1 MGVNAIAAHT
11 RHYPNHLHSP
21 YFSPAL
27 PSPDGSPRFSHLTQ
41 SQGKAGG
48 KEEKKGTKV
57 YVQAGTAELLW
68 DQAKMLCR
76 GMREEGVDVT
86 LREVRRCAFVS
97 PFLLVRDEAARSY
110 ANIRRDSPLTTPT
123 IDPFVL
129 WAIVC
134 DYGTRS
140 IGSRGYPRGNP
151 VQPGQTAQG
160 DSGGP
165 ARVLERSRLESNNIE
180 VARPSGYSVCSL
192 HNLAPVVVCVSFV
205 MNDDHVSRNW

>member
-27 PSPDGSPRFSHLTQ
+27 PSPDGSPRFFHLT
-41 SQGKAGG
+41 QGKAGG

-110 ANIRRDSPLTTPT
+110 ANPT
-123 IDPFVL
+123 QLHLHRLQLP
-129 WAIVC
+129 
-134 DYGTRS
+134 TRS
-140 IGSRGYPRGNP
+140 C
-151 VQPGQTAQG
+151 
-160 DSGGP
+160 SGRSFAITGH
-165 ARVLERSRLESNNIE
+165 VL
-180 VARPSGYSVCSL
+180 
-192 HNLAPVVVCVSFV
+192 
-205 MNDDHVSRNW
+205 

>member
-11 RHYPNHLHSP
+11 RHYPNHLRSP

-41 SQGKAGG
+41 GQGKHDKGSVNG
-48 KEEKKGTKV
+48 EQKKGTKV

-97 PFLLVRDEAARSY
+97 PFLLVRDMAPRSY
-110 ANIRRDSPLTTPT
+110 ADIRRNYPYNV
-123 IDPFVL
+123 F
-129 WAIVC
+129 
-134 DYGTRS
+134 DYRS
-140 IGSRGYPRGNP
+140 IRALGDRLRLRDTFYRF
-151 VQPGQTAQG
+151 PGIST
-160 DSGGP
+160 
-165 ARVLERSRLESNNIE
+165 
-180 VARPSGYSVCSL
+180 
-192 HNLAPVVVCVSFV
+192 
-205 MNDDHVSRNW
+205 

>member
-11 RHYPNHLHSP
+11 RHYPSHLRSP

-97 PFLLVRDEAARSY
+97 PFLLVRDKAARSY
-110 ANIRRDSPLTTPT
+110 ANIRP
-123 IDPFVL
+123 
-129 WAIVC
+129 
-134 DYGTRS
+134 DYPYNVHDYRS
-140 IGSRGYPRGNP
+140 IDRLRLRDTLYRFPGISTWGSCSTWPN
-151 VQPGQTAQG
+151 
-160 DSGGP
+160 
-165 ARVLERSRLESNNIE
+165 RSRRLG
-180 VARPSGYSVCSL
+180 RTCPSFGTVSLRINRGCS
-192 HNLAPVVVCVSFV
+192 AP
-205 MNDDHVSRNW
+205 RLLRL

>member
-27 PSPDGSPRFSHLTQ
+27 PSPDGSPRFSHLT
-41 SQGKAGG
+41 QGKAGG

-86 LREVRRCAFVS
+86 LREVSAVLSCPLSYLFVTRWQHRMLTRRNFIYIVS
-97 PFLLVRDEAARSY
+97 NFLPNRALCDRLRLRDTSYRYPGIFTSGSCSTSPNRSRRPWRTCPSFGTVS
-110 ANIRRDSPLTTPT
+110 IR
-123 IDPFVL
+123 IN
-129 WAIVC
+129 
-134 DYGTRS
+134 
-140 IGSRGYPRGNP
+140 RGCS
-151 VQPGQTAQG
+151 AL
-160 DSGGP
+160 
-165 ARVLERSRLESNNIE
+165 RVLRL
-180 VARPSGYSVCSL
+180 
-192 HNLAPVVVCVSFV
+192 
-205 MNDDHVSRNW
+205 

>member
-11 RHYPNHLHSP
+11 RHYPSHLRSP

-86 LREVRRCAFVS
+86 LREVRRCASFASFPIRFWTRWQDRMLIRCNYNHNVS
-97 PFLLVRDEAARSY
+97 DYRPDRALGDRLRFRDTFCRFPGISTSGSCSTSPNHSRRPGRTCPSFGTVSIRISRSCS
-110 ANIRRDSPLTTPT
+110 AL
-123 IDPFVL
+123 
-129 WAIVC
+129 
-134 DYGTRS
+134 
-140 IGSRGYPRGNP
+140 
-151 VQPGQTAQG
+151 
-160 DSGGP
+160 
-165 ARVLERSRLESNNIE
+165 RVLRL
-180 VARPSGYSVCSL
+180 
-192 HNLAPVVVCVSFV
+192 
-205 MNDDHVSRNW
+205 